1 MWVRKGVG
9 GRDGEGVGV
18 GGFVGGEFRRRR
30 SSPLHEYRRIF
41 TPAAGLPRAVS
52 STCVDKQ
59 PIIFSSLG
67 QDTRRGDARQ
77 YSYPLFR
84 RLQLSCPMYDYWLQD
99 EPQT

>member
-1 MWVRKGVG
+1 MPVTNSSAESNGESVRPSA
-9 GRDGEGVGV
+9 
-18 GGFVGGEFRRRR
+18 FVMVDFSRRR

-77 YSYPLFR
+77 YRYPLFR
-84 RLQLSCPMYDYWLQD
+84 RLQLSCPMYDYWLQA
-99 EPQT
+99 EPQR